1 MSDAEMTELMIYL
14 MIGVMTIVFGLS
26 FGLDEEL
33 FLGRKGKV
41 WVITLLIV
49 VCLFLSYTFSIPQHI
64 VDLIFTTKQQFAV

>member
-14 MIGVMTIVFGLS
+14 MIGAMTIVFGLF

-33 FLGRKGKV
+33 FLGRKGRV

-64 VDLIFTTKQQFAV
+64 VDLILTTKQQFAV